1 MSKKKQQQEPPQ
13 PNRDKLLEA
22 GYDVFLVMPEF
33 DAAIIGIDV
42 NERVVYDFDK
52 MVECLVDENCDEEMA
67 IDWIEYNTIRSLPY
81 KGDRAPIIMRV
92 RIEDL

>member
-1 MSKKKQQQEPPQ
+1 MSKKEQKKEIPQ

-22 GYDVFLVMPEF
+22 GYEDFLVIPEF
-33 DAAIIGIDV
+33 DAAIIGMDV

-52 MVECLVDENCDEEMA
+52 MVECLVDEDCNEESA
-67 IDWIEYNTIRSLPY
+67 IEWIEYNTIRSLPY
-81 KGDRAPIIMRV
+81 QGERAPIIMRV